1 MCRHCLKRGSSV
13 SPGRVFP
20 IFLWARGKASGPLS
34 PVTGQSFAEVLLC
47 LEVYVPLALMVE
59 DRMEEGIF
67 MNTLEFVQKQVLSFC
82 CKTSSLG

>member
-1 MCRHCLKRGSSV
+1 MQTLSQKRFIRVPWQSIPDLSV
-13 SPGRVFP
+13 G
-20 IFLWARGKASGPLS
+20 RGKASGPLS

-59 DRMEEGIF
+59 DGMEEGIF

-82 CKTSSLG
+82 CKTSSAG